1 MTHALPRAL
10 RRRAWVAA
18 ATTLFASTPRAQTP
32 PDDPPA
38 RSGGV
43 VVITGS
49 VPSSLPV
56 VLPSTIESVTR
67 AQIERTINS
76 SDSEDALKYLPSLL
90 VRKRYAGDYDHAV
103 LSTRASGTGNS
114 ARSLVYADGI
124 LLSNL
129 LGNGASFAP
138 RWGLVTPEEIE
149 RVDVLYGPFSAA
161 YAGNSVGAVV
171 DFVTRMPQRFEAHAK
186 VAGAAQHLRLY
197 GTDQRLSAGQAS
209 ASIGS
214 RAGALAWWFNV
225 SRLDSQSQPLVY
237 ATRLLTQGTTG
248 TAGVPVSGAIS
259 ERNRFN
265 QDWVLLGTSSQAD
278 TVQDHAK
285 LKLSYRLAPAVRASY
300 TYGAWR
306 NHVERRP
313 ATYLRDT
320 SGNPVFAGNVN
331 IDGRSYALVGG
342 DFPQSRESLLH
353 RMHGLSV
360 KSTTRGPW
368 DWEASASRYDYARD
382 RVRAPTAAPP
392 DADLGGAGRVT
403 DLAGTGWNTLALKGV
418 WRPQGLAGQH
428 TVEFGGQQDSH
439 RLRSRVSG
447 LGDWLTGDAATLT
460 SRFEGQTRLRS
471 LWAQDAWRLSPA
483 ALLVLGGRWERWQA
497 FDGLTQSQRPATT
510 TSLDCDER
518 AAAGYCTREH
528 ATRSQNHF
536 SPKAAL
542 GYQWDDAWS
551 LKLSSGRAVRM
562 PTVSELYQGGFNT
575 TSGAFQ
581 NGDPALRPERSWTSE
596 LSAEWSGLEGV
607 ARATLFHEDT
617 RDALY
622 AQTNTQVSP
631 PITNVQNV
639 DRIRTTG
646 LELAAQWR
654 DAFVR
659 GLDLSASATY
669 TDSTIVANANF
680 PASIGKRQP
689 RVPLV
694 RAAVLATWR
703 ASAALS
709 ATLGLRHGGRQFNTL
724 DNSDPN
730 GARYQGV
737 SEFWVADLRL
747 HWRIAPHWSAALG
760 IDNLDNQ
767 TYWNFH
773 PYPQRTVSAELKFD
787 LQ

>member
-1 MTHALPRAL
+1 MTHALPCAL
-10 RRRAWVAA
+10 RRRSSVAA
-18 ATTLFASTPRAQTP
+18 ATAFFASTLQAQTP

-67 AQIERTINS
+67 AQLERAINS

-161 YAGNSVGAVV
+161 YAGNSAGAVV
-171 DFVTRMPQRFEAHAK
+171 DFVTRMPRRFEAHAK
-186 VAGAAQHLRLY
+186 VAGAGQHVRLY

-214 RAGALAWWFNV
+214 RVGALAWWFNV
-225 SRLDSQSQPLVY
+225 SRLDSRSQPLVF
-237 ATRLLTQGTTG
+237 ATRLLTQGATG
-248 TAGVPVSGAIS
+248 GAGVAVSGAIT

-265 QDWVLLGTSSQAD
+265 QDWVLLGTSSQAN

-285 LKLSYRLAPAVRASY
+285 LKLSYQLAPAVRANY
-300 TYGAWR
+300 TYGTWV
-306 NHVERRP
+306 NSVERRP
-313 ATYLRDT
+313 ATYLRD
-320 SGNPVFAGNVN
+320 SNGSPVFAGSVN
-331 IDGRSYALVGG
+331 IDGRSYTLSAS

-353 RMHGLSV
+353 QMHGLSV

-382 RVRAPTAAPP
+382 RVRAPTIAPP
-392 DADLGGAGRVT
+392 DADLGGAGRIT
-403 DLAGTGWNTLALKGV
+403 DLAGTGWDTLALKGV
-418 WRPQGLAGQH
+418 WRPQAAAGKH
-428 TVEFGGQQDSH
+428 TVEFGLQQDSH
-439 RLRSRVSG
+439 RLGSRVSG
-447 LGDWLTGDAATLT
+447 TGDWLNGDPVTLI

-471 LWAQDAWRLSPA
+471 LWVQDAWRINSA
-483 ALLVLGGRWERWQA
+483 AQWVVGGRWERWQA
-497 FDGLTQSQRPATT
+497 FDGLTRGQRPATT
-510 TSLDCDER
+510 TSIDCDES
-518 AAAGYCTREH
+518 AAAGYCTRWH
-528 ATRSQNHF
+528 GTRSETHF
-536 SPKAAL
+536 SPKMAL
-542 GYQWDDAWS
+542 GYQLDDAWS
-551 LKLSSGRAVRM
+551 VKLSHGRAVRM

-581 NGDPALRPERSWTSE
+581 NGDPTLRPERSWTSE
-596 LSAEWSGLEGV
+596 MSTEWSVSDGM
-607 ARATLFHEDT
+607 ARATLFHETT

-622 AQTNTQVSP
+622 AQTNTQLSP
-631 PITNVQNV
+631 AVTNVQNV
-639 DRIRTTG
+639 DRIRTNG

-654 DAFVR
+654 DAFLR
-659 GLDLSASATY
+659 GIDLGASATY
-669 TDSTIVANANF
+669 TDSVIVANTNF
-680 PASIGKRQP
+680 PASIGMRQP
-689 RVPLV
+689 RVPLW
-694 RAAVLATWR
+694 RATLLATWR
-703 ASAALS
+703 ATSAVS

-737 SEFWVADLRL
+737 SEFVVIDMRL
-747 HWRIAPHWSAALG
+747 HWRIDPRWSAALG
-760 IDNLDNQ
+760 VDNLNNR

-773 PYPQRTVSAELKFD
+773 PYPQRTVSAEMKFD